1 MALTTPKTLSE
12 RLSQLD
18 EIYKEGELADKD
30 LFAEQRSNL
39 LLVMGEHYV
48 SKAQM
53 GMNNIRARADI
64 APDIK
69 IRLTKNHVQKIS
81 KLYVNTIVNEAP
93 GTMFEAANP
102 KELKDKKSAQLR
114 EKLWKHAKR
123 TQKFK
128 KKVRAWAEDY
138 VNIGEVAVKVFFDP
152 TKGKLI
158 SNEPVLDEEGND
170 TGKTTPVFSGEFVF
184 ERIFGFNL
192 IRHYQSRDWE
202 NNPVICIRKMT
213 PVKDLKAL
221 AGGDEVKMAAITEDA
236 NEEFTVFDA
245 QTGKY
250 SKSKGMAM
258 LREYYF
264 RPCMEYPKG
273 YFIYAVK
280 GAILAE
286 GELPLGKF
294 PIAFAPFEEVQ
305 TSPRGRSP
313 IKHMRPFQVEINR
326 KASKMAE
333 HQMSI
338 GDDKII
344 LMNGSKLEQ
353 GGVQAGVRVFKAT
366 GQEPKVM
373 AGRDGSQY
381 MSGMLQDIE
390 ELYSVMG
397 VAEAAQEK
405 QDGVVDPYALIFRSA
420 SQKKLFRANVERF
433 EMFLQDVTDI
443 YITLAPHYYPEEMLQ
458 KILGADDITNV
469 EMLYDQ
475 EDLCYQIEMEAVSD
489 DISSQ
494 MGKQLVLSQALQYA
508 AQHMNRED
516 IGKLVS
522 SMPFVDAKDVFSD
535 FTMDSDLADNVV
547 LALDRGKPP
556 MVHDYDN
563 HEYMIKRLTSRVR
576 LPDFETLPLPV
587 QQNYMQAISMH
598 EQGQSIVV
606 ARQMALKNA
615 FIPTG
620 GAMIACDMYVKDEFS
635 KNPEATKRVRIPY
648 QALDWLVN
656 ALDQQGH
663 SLSSLEAMNPQAA
676 NEVAG
681 KAQAAVAQG
690 GPPAPA
696 GPGSPQPVQPIG
708 GQGMPVTPGRA

>member
-1 MALTTPKTLSE
+1 MATTAPKTLSE
-12 RLSQLD
+12 KLTQLD
-18 EIYKEGELADKD
+18 EIYTEGELVSKD
-30 LFAEQRSNL
+30 LFAEMRSNL

-53 GMNNIRARADI
+53 GMNNIRARTDLT
-64 APDIK
+64 PDVK

-81 KLYVNTIVNEAP
+81 KLYVNTIVSEAP
-93 GTMFEAANP
+93 GTMFAPANP
-102 KELKDKKSAQLR
+102 KELADKKSAQLR

-123 TQKFK
+123 VQRMK

-152 TKGKLI
+152 TKGKYLG
-158 SNEPVLDEEGND
+158 DENVVDENGQP
-170 TGKTTPVFSGEFVF
+170 TGETRPKFSGEFVF

-192 IRHYQSRDWE
+192 ITHYQAKDWE
-202 NNPVICIRKMT
+202 NNPVVCIRKMT
-213 PVKDLKAL
+213 PIKDLKKL
-221 AGGDEVKMAAITEDA
+221 AGGDQVKMAAITEDA
-236 NEEFTVFDA
+236 NQEFTVFDA

-294 PIAFAPFEEVQ
+294 PIAFAPFEEIQ

-326 KASKMAE
+326 KASKIAE
-333 HQMSI
+333 HQMSV

-373 AGRDGSQY
+373 AGRDGSQF
-381 MSGMLQDIE
+381 MQGMLSDIE
-390 ELYSVMG
+390 ELYNVMG
-397 VAEAAQEK
+397 VSEQSMEK
-405 QDGVVDPYALIFRSA
+405 QNGTIDPYAVIFKSA
-420 SQKKLFRANVERF
+420 SQKKLFSANIERF
-433 EMFLQDVTDI
+433 EQFLQDVTDI
-443 YITLAPHYYPEEMLQ
+443 YITLAPHYYPEEQLQ

-475 EDLCYQIEMEAVSD
+475 EDLCYQIEMEAMSEDVE
-489 DISSQ
+489 SQ

-508 AQHMNRED
+508 SGQMGRED
-516 IGKLVS
+516 IGKLVA
-522 SMPFVDAKDVFSD
+522 SMPFVDAKDIFSD

-563 HEYMIKRLTSRVR
+563 HDYMIKRLTSRVR
-576 LPDFETLPLPV
+576 QPDFETLSPQV
-587 QQNYMQAISMH
+587 QQNYMQAIQLH
-598 EQGQSIVV
+598 EQGQAITV
-606 ARQMALKNA
+606 AKQMQLKND
-615 FIPTG
+615 FIPTD

-635 KNPEATKRVRIPY
+635 KNPNATKRVRVPY
-648 QALDWLVN
+648 QALDWLIK
-656 ALDQQGH
+656 ALESQGTG
-663 SLSSLEAMNPQAA
+663 LSQLEAMNPQAA

-681 KAQAAVAQG
+681 RAQALSSQG
-690 GPPAPA
+690 AGTSAP
-696 GPGSPQPVQPIG
+696 SQPIAEPNG
-708 GQGMPVTPGRA
+708 PVTPGQA